1 MRESPHS
8 SPSPSPA
15 KKKLPPP
22 LPKDPDENFLS
33 YQEIVNRRGEA
44 ENNLSNSAK
53 HFMSPTISTAS
64 REKGVAERNESDLF
78 LDDSSPVRRHVV
90 RRREITEK
98 GMKEAPISGDFETE
112 KKVGCCSSVCARVC
126 EFLLILMILVLST
139 AYITS
144 LNYPLGI
151 DCSYHHHHH
160 HHHYLEFDSYPVA
173 FLRRTEFIN
182 GTPSHFQVAEPAAAP
197 TTENKEIAQGDAAMH
212 DVSEI
217 EGEDLS
223 PEVAS
228 SVAAAKP
235 LIRKMDYDYDDDGN
249 STSSIVQMIVVTAIG
264 SGMVLLVLI
273 SCMLVRKRRNA
284 VAGYYHQYQ
293 RHVEPSLVR
302 RHDPVMPERWS
313 SVIDKRA
320 RSHGGL

>member
-8 SPSPSPA
+8 PPSPSPA

-22 LPKDPDENFLS
+22 FSKDPDENFLS
-33 YQEIVNRRGEA
+33 YQEIVNRRGES

-98 GMKEAPISGDFETE
+98 GMKEAPISGDSETE

-173 FLRRTEFIN
+173 FLRRTQIIN

-197 TTENKEIAQGDAAMH
+197 TTEEIPQGDAAMH
-212 DVSEI
+212 DVEEAGKLSET

-223 PEVAS
+223 PE
-228 SVAAAKP
+228 AKP
-235 LIRKMDYDYDDDGN
+235 LIRKMVLDYDDDGN

-302 RHDPVMPERWS
+302 RQDPVMPERWS

-320 RSHGGL
+320 RSHGGM